1 METSEFDVYHKI
13 ALSHP
18 LFRRLSKHEKE
29 GLLEFYF
36 IQEYLKGDSVLFKGD
51 TLDSLY
57 LVLEGR
63 IIFNSEG
70 SQRRN
75 SYFSGDFWGLESLT
89 VPRKLD
95 TPYTA
100 AEDTVVLRLRG
111 EGFRRFIQNYPSVK
125 AALKPRMDKAGYHI
139 SGFPEDAWK
148 AVKKP
153 AGQKKGM
160 LHFEGRTSR
169 KSFSLFMLVP
179 VSLIL
184 LGLIL
189 SVISS
194 WFLVLSAVGMIL
206 AGFEVFLRNMTL
218 YRVSDKTASKRFFN
232 WRNFRRDQE
241 ELPLDQIKSI
251 QVNVNGILRHLLKIG
266 DLTIQTA
273 GAGIVFRHIDKPKD
287 LQKKMMELKNLQNT
301 VSQGE
306 EREKF
311 RELVRDQLSGSEAAA
326 SVASRRYRGVH
337 SQIAAEKRPD
347 SRIFRKSAA
356 VLFFQLFV
364 PVSVLLLSIVASI
377 ILSGDTGRIFPLILW
392 TLRLS
397 AAFRI
402 LWFSLDW
409 WNDIYKID
417 LPYVWDIER
426 KPFAREE
433 QRTQTDLSGILNVR
447 VSQKGIVKIL
457 LNYGDV
463 LIETPGN
470 SGTLQFFSVAR
481 PMKVQAEIFRFR
493 DQLMQEKEEKR
504 KQDSLKQFGE
514 FAEIIKQV
522 QGTSPVKTMRI

>member
-1 METSEFDVYHKI
+1 METLEFNEYHNI

-18 LFRRLSKHEKE
+18 LFRRLSVREKA
-29 GLLEFYF
+29 GLKEFYF
-36 IQEYLKGDSVLFKGD
+36 IQEYLNGESVIFEGD

-63 IIFNSEG
+63 VVLNKNGTTGRASF
-70 SQRRN
+70 
-75 SYFSGDFWGLESLT
+75 FAGDFWGIESLT
-89 VPRKLD
+89 APRKLD
-95 TPYTA
+95 APYTA

-111 EGFRRFIQNYPSVK
+111 EGFRRFFQNYPSVRTG
-125 AALKPRMDKAGYHI
+125 LKPRLDKAGYHI
-139 SGFPEDAWK
+139 SGFPEEAWR
-148 AVKKP
+148 AMRKP
-153 AGQKKGM
+153 AGQKKGI

-169 KSFSLFMLVP
+169 KSFSLFMLAP
-179 VSLIL
+179 VALII
-184 LGLIL
+184 LGL
-189 SVISS
+189 SFWGISS
-194 WFLVLSAVGMIL
+194 WFLVLSAVGLIL
-206 AGFEVFLRNMTL
+206 AACEIFLRNMIL

-251 QVNVNGILRHLLKIG
+251 QINVHGILRHLLQIG

-273 GAGIVFRHIDKPKD
+273 GAGIEFRHIDKPKE
-287 LQKKMMELKNLQNT
+287 LQKKLMELKNLQNT
-301 VSQGE
+301 LSQGE

-311 RELVRDQLSGSEAAA
+311 RDLVRDQLSSSEHAASAAA
-326 SVASRRYRGVH
+326 RKYRGEH
-337 SQIAAEKRPD
+337 SQSAAEKKPD
-347 SRIFRKSAA
+347 SMTFRKSAA
-356 VLFFQLFV
+356 VLVFQLFI
-364 PVSVLLLSIVASI
+364 PVSFLLLSIVPSI
-377 ILSGDTGRIFPLILW
+377 ILTGDTGRIFPLILW

-447 VSQKGIVKIL
+447 VSQKGILKIV

-470 SGTLQFFSVAR
+470 SGTLQFFSVSR

-522 QGTSPVKTMRI
+522 QGTNPVKTMRI